1 LTSLVERRRLADARE
16 PYGLRARK
24 GGIAMRSPRWP
35 SIAHLRGVRLG
46 ALSVVL
52 AGGLLLAMVQ
62 PAAAKLVDR
71 SHQHIVETFSDTVC
85 DIPVTITIDFI
96 ANDQERLAKSGFPL
110 FKSTGRGTVTF
121 TNPETGKSVVNT
133 FAGATKDLTVVDN
146 GDGTI
151 TLRTAV
157 TGMPEKIRLPDGT
170 VAIKDVGRVVF
181 VTVLD
186 YNGTPTDVEDDVF
199 ISQTIESISGPHP
212 DLESD
217 FTLFCEVLVPALT

>member
-1 LTSLVERRRLADARE
+1 
-16 PYGLRARK
+16 
-24 GGIAMRSPRWP
+24 MRSPTSP
-35 SIAHLRGVRLG
+35 SIARARGARLG
-46 ALSVVL
+46 ALSALV
-52 AGGLLLAMVQ
+52 ACGLLLAMVQ

-71 SHQHIVETFSDTVC
+71 SHQHVVETFPATVC
-85 DIPVTITIDFI
+85 DIPLTITVDFI

-121 TNPETGKSVVNT
+121 TNPATGKSVVNY
-133 FAGATKDLTVVDN
+133 FAGASKDLTVVDN

-157 TGMPEKIRLPDGT
+157 TGIPEKIRLPDGT

-186 YNGTPTDVEDDVF
+186 YNGTPTNVEDDIF